1 MNLFIGVRPGA
12 GKEVRVHVVEPENAV
27 EVVAA
32 AIVDDL
38 DAPTRLLAARRTEPP
53 TLAGGWEF
61 PGGKV
66 DPGEEPVAALH
77 RELREELGV
86 EVLLGD
92 RVDGPLARGRW
103 PLGTAYAM
111 TVHLAEVTEGVPEPI
126 EDHDELR
133 WLTAEDLYAVPW
145 LAGDLPI
152 VDASGSLLA
161 ESRRFRP

>member
-1 MNLFIGVRPGA
+1 ML
-12 GKEVRVHVVEPENAV
+12 VEGPNDLV

-32 AIVDDL
+32 ALVDDL
-38 DAPTRLLAARRTEPP
+38 ANPTRILAARRTEPAE
-53 TLAGGWEF
+53 LAGGWEL

-66 DPGEEPVAALH
+66 DPGETALEALH
-77 RELREELGV
+77 RELLEELGV
-86 EVLLGD
+86 HVAVGD
-92 RVDGPLARGRW
+92 RVDGPLEHGRW

-133 WLTAEDLYAVPW
+133 WLGADDLYAVPW
-145 LAGDLPI
+145 LPGDLPI
-152 VDASGSLLA
+152 VGALGEILA